1 MGFIS
6 AFANFGSIGSTT
18 KWAIK
23 GYDSI
28 KSQNKKLKPNQA
40 YITHISHLM
49 GFHNEIEKTLPEG
62 VSLAYDNLKITSN

>member
-28 KSQNKKLKPNQA
+28 KSQNKKLKPNEIFLKMIQ
-40 YITHISHLM
+40 ISYA
-49 GFHNEIEKTLPEG
+49 N
-62 VSLAYDNLKITSN
+62 KI